1 MASPDSSRV
10 EPIDEIDEIDRIPPM
25 ARLRRLFRYVGPY
38 KVRLGFGLVCLALGS
53 GLGLVYP
60 EYLGRV
66 IDAAFTDRDVGR
78 LNATTLTLVA
88 LFAAQAAFVF
98 LRHYLITWVGL
109 RAVLDLRI
117 EVYRRIVTLSQSF
130 FHEKRTGALLSRL
143 GDDVSRLHDTVSSD
157 LSMGLRNGVTLI
169 GGVTILVVKNPQLTA
184 VMLAVVPPLA
194 VATVLLGR
202 VIRKIARKAQDQL
215 ATANAELAEGIAGI
229 ETVQAYTREQHE
241 LSRYRGSMQNAFGL
255 FVRRTM
261 MRAIFA
267 GTASFLAFSALAGI
281 FWYGGKMV
289 ANGDITGGALMTF
302 MLYTVMVAG
311 AVAGFSDLWAQLQHT
326 FGSTARIFEILDTEP
341 EIDDRD
347 GAVALSDVHGE
358 IRFEGVDFTYPG
370 RDQQVVQN
378 VDLTIRP
385 GQSCALVGSSG
396 SGKTTL
402 GRLLFRF
409 YDPTAGRVTLDGE
422 DLRDIQLASLREH
435 MALVSQDP
443 VLFSGSIRDNIRY
456 GRLDAS
462 DAEVEAAAR
471 AANAHDFIEDF
482 PKGYDTE
489 VGERGQQL
497 SGGQRQRVSIAR
509 AILRDPPVLVLDEAT
524 SALDAESE
532 ALVQQALDT
541 LQADRT
547 TLIIAHRLS
556 TIRDADTIC
565 VLEHG
570 RIVERGKH
578 AELLARSGAY
588 AKLVARQTQGPQAV
602 PA

>member
-1 MASPDSSRV
+1 MSDP
-10 EPIDEIDEIDRIPPM
+10 EPSIDRIPPV
-25 ARLRRLFRYVGPY
+25 ARLKRLFSYVGPY
-38 KVRLGFGLVCLALGS
+38 RLRLTLGLVCLALGS

-66 IDAAFTDRDVGR
+66 IDAAFTDRDLSQ

-88 LFAAQAAFVF
+88 IFAAQALFVF
-98 LRHYLITWVGL
+98 LRHYLLTWVGL
-109 RAVLDLRI
+109 RAVLDLRV
-117 EVYRRIVTLSQSF
+117 EVYRRLVTLSQSF

-169 GGVTILVVKNPQLTA
+169 GGVAILVWKNPELSA

-194 VATVLLGR
+194 VATVVLGR
-202 VIRKIARKAQDQL
+202 VIRKLARKAQDQL
-215 ATANAELAEGIAGI
+215 AEANAELQEGIAGI

-241 LSRYRGSMQNAFGL
+241 LGRYRGSMWNAFGL
-255 FVRRTM
+255 FVTRTL
-261 MRAIFA
+261 MRAVFA

-281 FWYGGKMV
+281 FWYGGTMV
-289 ANGDITGGALMTF
+289 AEGQITGGELMTF
-302 MLYTVMVAG
+302 MLYTVLVAG
-311 AVAGFSDLWAQLQHT
+311 AVAGFSQLWAQLQQT
-326 FGSTARIFEILDTEP
+326 FGSTARIFEILDTQP
-341 EIDDRD
+341 DIDDRD
-347 GAVALSDVHGE
+347 DAVQLTEVHGE
-358 IRFEGVDFTYPG
+358 LRFEGVSFAYPG
-370 RDQQVVQN
+370 REQDVVTD
-378 VDLTIRP
+378 VDLAVHP

-409 YDPTAGRVTLDGE
+409 YDPTSGRVTLDGH
-422 DLRDIQLASLREH
+422 DLRDVTLSSLRGH

-443 VLFSGSIRDNIRY
+443 VLFSGTIRDNIRY
-456 GRLDAS
+456 GRLGAS
-462 DAEVEAAAR
+462 DADVEAAAT

-497 SGGQRQRVSIAR
+497 SGGQRQRISIAR

-541 LQADRT
+541 LQRDRT
-547 TLIIAHRLS
+547 TMVIAHRLS
-556 TIRDADTIC
+556 TIRDADIIC
-565 VLEHG
+565 VLDGGH
-570 RIVERGKH
+570 IVERGTH
-578 AELLARSGAY
+578 DELLAKGGAY
-588 AKLVARQTQGPQAV
+588 ARLVARQTQGSIHAAQ
-602 PA
+602 